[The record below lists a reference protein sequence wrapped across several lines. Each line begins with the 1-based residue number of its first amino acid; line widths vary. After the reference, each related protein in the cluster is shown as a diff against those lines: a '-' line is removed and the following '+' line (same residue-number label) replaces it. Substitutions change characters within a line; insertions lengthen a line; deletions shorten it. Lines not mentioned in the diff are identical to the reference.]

1 MKLIREKNTK
11 IDVGQIFLS
20 IFSLIIII
28 IVSIPLVY
36 LIFRVLGGD
45 GNFIELIFRER
56 IYKIILRTLSLVFCV
71 TVLSLIIAL
80 SLSWIIERTDIPGKK
95 LFTVLGVLPIVLPSY
110 VAAMIFVDFL
120 GPKGRLQGWLEPF
133 GVTQLPE
140 IYGLW
145 GSTLVLS
152 FLSYPYLFLIIRS
165 SLNKLDASLEEAS
178 KILGKSEIKTFFLIT
193 IPLLRPAI
201 SSGCILVALYT
212 LSDFGAVSLLRYETF
227 TWAIMT
233 QYESSFNRIVAA
245 SFSLVLIFFA
255 LLILILDGALI
266 KPKNYFVSGISG
278 ASRRI
283 KPVKLNVLGK
293 ISCIFIVMII
303 IFFSVFFP
311 FYGLTYWFI
320 RGAIAGEILKFNWLI
335 VWNSILVSF
344 LTSLCCVIC
353 SILISLLIVKYNNRI
368 GKLAEKISYVAFG
381 LPGIAIALGVIFV
394 GIKLISPLYQTLGLL
409 ILGYLILFLPVT
421 LGAVKSSMLQINPH
435 IEEASRSLGFKMW
448 YTIFKITIPIIT
460 SGILAGGILVFML
473 TMKELP
479 ATMILSPLGF
489 QTLATT
495 IWSYSSEAF
504 FAKSAF
510 PAMLLVLISGPF
522 TAYLAFKGYQTYSI
536 SEKFTEESID
546 V

>member
-201 SSGCILVALYT
+201 SSGCILVALYS

-473 TMKELP
+473 K
-479 ATMILSPLGF
+479 
-489 QTLATT
+489 
-495 IWSYSSEAF
+495 
-504 FAKSAF
+504 
-510 PAMLLVLISGPF
+510 
-522 TAYLAFKGYQTYSI
+522 
-536 SEKFTEESID
+536 
-546 V
+546 

>member
-1 MKLIREKNTK
+1 M
-11 IDVGQIFLS
+11 
-20 IFSLIIII
+20 
-28 IVSIPLVY
+28 
-36 LIFRVLGGD
+36 
-45 GNFIELIFRER
+45 
-56 IYKIILRTLSLVFCV
+56 
-71 TVLSLIIAL
+71 
-80 SLSWIIERTDIPGKK
+80 
-95 LFTVLGVLPIVLPSY
+95 LPIVLPSY

-266 KPKNYFVSGISG
+266 KPKDYFVSGISG

-510 PAMLLVLISGPF
+510 PSMLLVLISGPF
-522 TAYLAFKGYQTYSI
+522 TAYLAFKGYQTYPI